1 MRDHGSSGERDEESH
16 ASRSMHADARNDLF
30 RALAHPRRRRILAFL
45 REEGRAVPV
54 EQIADGIATDEA
66 PPERIVSGPDVEAAL
81 YHVHLPK
88 LIEAGLLEWIDPDR
102 RAAVHLTPR
111 GRDLPTALPWYP
123 GDRSDTGE

>member
-1 MRDHGSSGERDEESH
+1 MTPPGSECDA
-16 ASRSMHADARNDLF
+16 ASADPLGDSTLDASFELLGHRN
-30 RALAHPRRRRILAFL
+30 RRLL
-45 REEGRAVPV
+45 LSTLV
-54 EQIADGIATDEA
+54 ETGDDRLPLGVLTDQIASKRAESVDHET
-66 PPERIVSGPDVEAAL
+66 IVTEL
-81 YHVHLPK
+81 HHVHLPK